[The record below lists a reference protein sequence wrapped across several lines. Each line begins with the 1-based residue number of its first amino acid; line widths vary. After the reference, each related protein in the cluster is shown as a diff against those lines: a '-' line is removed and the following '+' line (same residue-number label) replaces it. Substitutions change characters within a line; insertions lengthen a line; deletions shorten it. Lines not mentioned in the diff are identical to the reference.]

1 MSVINFTVN
10 YDLFTS
16 EADGDD
22 SGTDLDIAALVGT
35 VTFTPVFSEPKAVL
49 APGYSPRPAG
59 LVPRPVTG
67 YLDSDGQLYNTSG
80 GSVGVRLWANDPVLR
95 LDALTYRVTFD
106 VTTLLGEQVKVV
118 GGYLPAPSSDVT
130 VNLVNEL
137 QPASSFGG
145 PRLSGGEFVDDTV
158 IFAHSDGT
166 TLEPIDVPAGVAVF
180 VDNGDGTWSV
190 GP

>member
-16 EADGDD
+16 EADGTD
-22 SGTDLDIAALVGT
+22 SGTDLDVNALVGT
-35 VTFTPVFSEPKAVL
+35 VTFTPVFSEAKAVL

-67 YLDSDGQLYNTSG
+67 YLDSDGRLYNTSG
-80 GSVGVRLWANDPVLR
+80 GTVGVRLWANDPVLR

-106 VTTLLGEQVKVV
+106 VTTLLGEQVKVT
-118 GGYLPAPSSDVT
+118 GGYLPAPSSDVA

-158 IFAHSDGT
+158 IFEHSDGT
-166 TLEPIDVPAGVAVF
+166 TLEAIDVPDGTLVF
-180 VDNGDGTWSV
+180 LDNGDGTWTV

>member
-16 EADGDD
+16 EADGTD
-22 SGTDLDIAALVGT
+22 SGTDLDVNALVGT
-35 VTFTPVFSEPKAVL
+35 VTFTPVFSEAKAVL

-67 YLDSDGQLYNTSG
+67 YIDSDGRLYNTVG
-80 GSVGVRLWANDPVLR
+80 GTVGVRLWANDPVLR

-118 GGYLPAPSSDVT
+118 GGYFSAPISDT
-130 VNLVNEL
+130 TINLAYEL
-137 QPASSFGG
+137 QSASSFGG

-158 IFAHSDGT
+158 IFEHSDGT
-166 TLEPIDVPAGVAVF
+166 ALEAIDVPDGTLVF
-180 VDNGDGTWSV
+180 LDNGDGTWTV